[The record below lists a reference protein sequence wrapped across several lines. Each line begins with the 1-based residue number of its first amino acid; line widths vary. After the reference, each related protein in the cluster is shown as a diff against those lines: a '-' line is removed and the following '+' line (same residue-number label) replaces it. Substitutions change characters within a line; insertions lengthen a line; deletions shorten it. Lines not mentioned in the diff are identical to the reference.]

1 MESVLRRIGSFLTT
15 SAPTLE
21 SPTTQ
26 TTEENDFCLSCSNP
40 CDKHEQIPPY
50 LAKKINQTKELA
62 GTVKPYGIHIVLCG
76 GNGTEGEWSPKI
88 EKDPNTYAFKLNE
101 SIKANKDRI
110 PTRVLITTSDID
122 PIQPQDDKTVSDLL
136 IFPHMIR
143 YNGVTIQQITDLIED
158 QLISGKVCESIPHQT
173 IEKKHIALICAHKK
187 RDKRCA
193 VAGSIL
199 ADEFAKVVKQRNRT
213 SEFLVAKVSHF
224 GGHKFAGNVI
234 AYPRGDWFGRVT
246 ACYVEGLV
254 DLYFLQGRLIPK
266 LYRGSM
272 QAFNGGSME
281 NKESMALGASLDVK
295 SGSIEDKSESIE
307 DKSGSLEVSAE
318 SMGKQNTKEKDLLN
332 W

>member
-1 MESVLRRIGSFLTT
+1 MASVLRRIGSFLTT
-15 SAPTLE
+15 STPTQE
-21 SPTTQ
+21 PPTTQ
-26 TTEENDFCLSCSNP
+26 TTEESDLCLSCSNP

-50 LAKKINQTKELA
+50 LAKKINQTKELT
-62 GTVKPYGIHIVLCG
+62 GTVKPYGIHIVLSG
-76 GNGTEGEWSPKI
+76 GYGTEGEWSPKI

-101 SIKANKDRI
+101 LIKANKDRI

-158 QLISGKVCESIPHQT
+158 QLISGKVCESIPHQN

-199 ADEFAKVVKQRNRT
+199 ADEFAKVLKERNLS

-266 LYRGSM
+266 LYRGSIEVS
-272 QAFNGGSME
+272 NSGSME
-281 NKESMALGASLDVK
+281 KKESMEL
-295 SGSIEDKSESIE
+295 SG
-307 DKSGSLEVSAE
+307 GSSEVSGE
-318 SMGKQNTKEKDLLN
+318 STEKQETKGKDSLN